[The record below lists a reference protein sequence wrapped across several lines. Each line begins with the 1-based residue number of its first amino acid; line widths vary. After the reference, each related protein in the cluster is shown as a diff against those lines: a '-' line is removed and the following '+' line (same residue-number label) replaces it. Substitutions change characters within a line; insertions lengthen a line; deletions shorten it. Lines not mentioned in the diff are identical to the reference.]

1 MLLFPL
7 TLQSAFTAKSSPLSS
22 PHAAPF
28 DESETVQ
35 QAKAAENEAREQA
48 VRAREQADQAEEK
61 VRELAAKLHL
71 REAEFEDATA
81 ELVEQQQA
89 VEQELAE
96 EKEIAV
102 RSQLC

>member
-1 MLLFPL
+1 M
-7 TLQSAFTAKSSPLSS
+7 SSPQ
-22 PHAAPF
+22 AAPF

-48 VRAREQADQAEEK
+48 VRAREQADQAEK
-61 VRELAAKLHL
+61 ARELAVKLHL
-71 REAEFEDATA
+71 REAEFEDAPA

-89 VEQELAE
+89 LEQGLAE